1 MGEKKL
7 IKSIRKKLILI
18 MLLIVLV
25 PFVVLN
31 LSNYYSISNGYQRT
45 IESSHLTLAKSLSAN
60 VTSFMTNYYKL
71 TEEIANS
78 NDIKNFDHFNQK
90 NVLVDSANRNPDISL
105 YYVQGVDGK
114 QTARSSGSELGDR
127 SQRWWFKK
135 IINDKKPFVSESYFT
150 LLENIPVTSI
160 FIPLYDQQKQFIGVM
175 GTDLKLDALQD
186 IVEDLSSEDGIIA
199 YVIDSKGVVIAH
211 PNKEQVLEQYN
222 YLNSNKTLLMKDE
235 KGNVVLDENGN
246 QKTVTEDIETA
257 RELQEAVLASLNGES
272 GYVEYL
278 DFDGNE
284 VISAY
289 TPVKLPGDSDSWGII
304 TVQNKRDSLAFVRNV
319 INKNLLMAIGLM
331 VVVSVVSYFLSK
343 QVTTPLNKLNE
354 AFAEA
359 ASGNLDIRAHIE
371 SKDEFGEVGE
381 NFNIMIENISNLVN
395 EVRQAG
401 NTVLKNSKSLA
412 QITEQATMANTE
424 VAHAIEDIAKGAV
437 DEAYG
442 VELGAVKINEL
453 AIKIEE
459 VTQSNKYMSEL
470 SNQTNNLSNRG
481 VEVVDLLKDITKEN
495 VEVADKVNRI
505 ILDMD
510 KSSGEIGQ
518 ITNTISQI
526 AEQTNLLALNAAI
539 EAARVG
545 ENGRGFAVVAD
556 EIRKLA
562 EETSNSTNH
571 IKNLIDGVQ
580 KQSKEAVNAMVEAEV
595 VVKNQS
601 IQVEETENIFKD
613 IAKSISSLNEE
624 VTQIMSHTQV
634 MAGNKDEIVA
644 MIEDLSAIS
653 EETSASTEEVSAS
666 VEEQLAAME
675 EINNYVIDLEKLSQ
689 NLTES
694 INRLSKS

>member
-1 MGEKKL
+1 M

-31 LSNYYSISNGYQRT
+31 LSNYYSISNGYQQT
-45 IESSHLTLAKSLSAN
+45 IVSSHLTLAKSLSAN

-114 QTARSSGSELGDR
+114 QTARSSGELGDR

-135 IINDKKPFVSESYFT
+135 IISDEKPFVSESYFT
-150 LLENIPVTSI
+150 LSENIPVTSI
-160 FIPLYDQQKQFIGVM
+160 FIPLYNQQKQFIGVM

-222 YLNSNKTLLMKDE
+222 YLNSNKTLLMRDE

-246 QKTVTEDIETA
+246 HKTVTEDIETA

-272 GYVEYL
+272 GYAEYL
-278 DFDGNE
+278 DYDGNE
-284 VISAY
+284 VISGY
-289 TPVKLPGDSDSWGII
+289 TPVNLPGESDSWGII
-304 TVQNKRDSLAFVRNV
+304 TVQNKRDSFAFVRNV

-331 VVVSVVSYFLSK
+331 VIVSVISYFLSK

-359 ASGNLDIRAHIE
+359 ASGNLDIKAHIK
-371 SKDEFGEVGE
+371 SKDEFGEAGE
-381 NFNIMIENISNLVN
+381 NFNIMIDNISNLVK

-401 NTVLKNSKSLA
+401 NTVLKNSQSLT
-412 QITEQATMANTE
+412 QITEQATISNTE
-424 VAHAIEDIAKGAV
+424 VAHAIEDIAKGAA
-437 DEAYG
+437 DEARG
-442 VELGAVKINEL
+442 VELGAAKINEL

-459 VTQSNKYMSEL
+459 VTQSTKYMSEL
-470 SNQTNNLSNRG
+470 SNQTNHLSNRG
-481 VEVVDLLKDITKEN
+481 VEVVDSLKDRTKEN
-495 VEVADKVNRI
+495 VEVSGKVNRI

-539 EAARVG
+539 EAARAG
-545 ENGRGFAVVAD
+545 ETGRGFAVVAD

-571 IKNLIDGVQ
+571 IKNLIDGIQ
-580 KQSKEAVNAMVEAEV
+580 KQSKEAVNAMGEAEG

-601 IQVEETENIFKD
+601 IQVEETEDIFQD

-624 VTQIMSHTQV
+624 MTQIMAYTQV
-634 MAGNKDEIVA
+634 MASNKDEIVD
-644 MIEDLSAIS
+644 MIENLSAIS
-653 EETSASTEEVSAS
+653 EETSAATEEVSAS

-675 EINNYVIDLEKLSQ
+675 EINNYVIGMEQLSQ

-694 INRLSKS
+694 IHRLSKS